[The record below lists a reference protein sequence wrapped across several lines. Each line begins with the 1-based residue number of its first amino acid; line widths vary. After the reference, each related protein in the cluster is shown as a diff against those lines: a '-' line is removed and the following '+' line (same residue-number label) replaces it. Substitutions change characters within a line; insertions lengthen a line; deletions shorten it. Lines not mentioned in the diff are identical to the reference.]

1 MVYIDQLLWPQ
12 GKKKAFTLSYDDGVT
27 QDLQLIDLFGQYG
40 VKATFNLNPGLF
52 GDRAQADIG
61 GRTVRYDRLT
71 AQEIP
76 VQYAGQDIAAHG
88 WHHVFP
94 DDKDSGRYCREIL
107 KSREALEDLLGHPV
121 IGYAYPYGQAGFRI
135 RESVRMCG
143 IGYAR
148 TTVSTHAFTL
158 PEDFLEWNPT
168 CHHDDNDLSD
178 LADRFLSDDFF
189 FADPPVRLMYVWGH
203 SFEFDINGNWDRIE
217 QLLRKVSGK
226 ADVWYASNTDI
237 YRYVTA
243 WRRLEF
249 SLDSRYVYN
258 PTDQTIWLGSSMSR
272 KIVHVPPGTVMEIT
286 NQ

>member
-94 DDKDSGRYCREIL
+94 WIFDGQVVRDQRRRQHGRVQSQWQHGTENGYGEI
-107 KSREALEDLLGHPV
+107 
-121 IGYAYPYGQAGFRI
+121 
-135 RESVRMCG
+135 
-143 IGYAR
+143 
-148 TTVSTHAFTL
+148 
-158 PEDFLEWNPT
+158 
-168 CHHDDNDLSD
+168 
-178 LADRFLSDDFF
+178 
-189 FADPPVRLMYVWGH
+189 
-203 SFEFDINGNWDRIE
+203 
-217 QLLRKVSGK
+217 
-226 ADVWYASNTDI
+226 
-237 YRYVTA
+237 
-243 WRRLEF
+243 
-249 SLDSRYVYN
+249 
-258 PTDQTIWLGSSMSR
+258 
-272 KIVHVPPGTVMEIT
+272 
-286 NQ
+286 